1 MNMKYIIAV
10 DLGGTITKVG
20 LLRNGELVDYVK
32 MPSRQDLDMTAS
44 LPEIENAIDFLLN
57 SNGVKRLFGVGIY
70 NPQIQISA
78 ESETKRSIFR
88 EKDKTKRS
96 KKESAQHS
104 KSRNKSFVMT
114 SVSAL

>member
-1 MNMKYIIAV
+1 MKVYYKSEVA
-10 DLGGTITKVG
+10 KW
-20 LLRNGELVDYVK
+20 LL
-32 MPSRQDLDMTAS
+32 
-44 LPEIENAIDFLLN
+44 
-57 SNGVKRLFGVGIY
+57 Y

>member
-1 MNMKYIIAV
+1 MKVLY
-10 DLGGTITKVG
+10 LGCFCEPTISTFIKECTKGVITVSATTFQKA
-20 LLRNGELVDYVK
+20 LL
-32 MPSRQDLDMTAS
+32 
-44 LPEIENAIDFLLN
+44 
-57 SNGVKRLFGVGIY
+57 Y

-88 EKDKTKRS
+88 KRDKTKRS